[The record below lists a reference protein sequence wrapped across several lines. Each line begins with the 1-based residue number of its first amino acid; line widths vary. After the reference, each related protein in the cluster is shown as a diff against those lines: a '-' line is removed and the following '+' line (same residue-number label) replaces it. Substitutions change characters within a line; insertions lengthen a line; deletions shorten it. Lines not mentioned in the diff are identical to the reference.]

1 MLLKNRIAIITG
13 AGRGIGKETAL
24 DFAKE
29 GANVVLV
36 SRTENEIAEVAKQ
49 VEKYGVKALI
59 ATGDISNEKDVQDI
73 TNKTVSTFKRL
84 DILVANAGIHLRK
97 PVIDTDC

>member
-49 VEKYGVKALI
+49 IEKYGVKTLI